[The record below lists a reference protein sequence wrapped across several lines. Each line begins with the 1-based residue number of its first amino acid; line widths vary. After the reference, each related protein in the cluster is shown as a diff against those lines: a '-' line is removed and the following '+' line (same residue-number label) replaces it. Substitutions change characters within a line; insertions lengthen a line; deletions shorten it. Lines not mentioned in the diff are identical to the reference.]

1 MLVQPDMSQTFRH
14 FFPGISISLI
24 YAIAIK
30 KIGVSNI
37 SRGLCMIRHQ
47 SGGDEKK
54 KKTDGGITCR
64 RRRRRRRRRKG
75 RKGRKGRSRATLY
88 FPPKPEEEEDVVISF
103 RFSDG
108 DRGIRGGRGAFD
120 VVCRRRRRR
129 RVTTTVPLRLNLA

>member
-1 MLVQPDMSQTFRH
+1 MQRPMLVWFDTMSQTFRH

-54 KKTDGGITCR
+54 KKTDGGSRVAVAVGGGGGGKGEKGGKGGRVPLFISHLSR
-64 RRRRRRRRRKG
+64 RRRRT
-75 RKGRKGRSRATLY
+75 S
-88 FPPKPEEEEDVVISF
+88 
-103 RFSDG
+103 
-108 DRGIRGGRGAFD
+108 
-120 VVCRRRRRR
+120 
-129 RVTTTVPLRLNLA
+129 